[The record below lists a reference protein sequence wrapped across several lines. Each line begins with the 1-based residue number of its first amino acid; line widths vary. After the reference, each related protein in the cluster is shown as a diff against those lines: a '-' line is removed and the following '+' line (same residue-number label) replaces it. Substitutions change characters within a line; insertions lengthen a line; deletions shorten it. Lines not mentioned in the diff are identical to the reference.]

1 MKAFKD
7 LFLDV
12 SGAEYALAAAIVIAF
27 VMIAAGAVCARIPI
41 PENRRVAAP
50 TASNTIAGHAP
61 EPDAGITSP
70 PIT

>member
-1 MKAFKD
+1 M
-7 LFLDV
+7 
-12 SGAEYALAAAIVIAF
+12 AEAIVIAF